1 MPDVVFVWT
10 RTATFPDDPPKSAKS
25 GGNSLEEF
33 LRNPSFPWESQR
45 RGIRMTREIGIM
57 ARVASGTENLLRRG
71 LKCWAPSPC
80 RGSGLGLCLGLLGL
94 VFVTSDYSRAA
105 PTSPTSVHLTI
116 LHTNDLHSHFQPE
129 KGGLQLG
136 GIARIKTLTDRIR
149 AENPFTLLVDGGDW
163 SEGHIY
169 YTEGAGRETLRMMD
183 RMGYDVAVVGNHDW
197 YNGPETLLTAL
208 QEAGPRMQIVSANL
222 DLSKFA
228 RAEEFRRAV
237 PPYVIKNVGGLRVGI
252 VGLSTYEK
260 IFDYMLAP
268 VVPTEPF
275 LAARRLADSLRRECD
290 VVFALSHNS
299 VSVNKLILKVAPSL
313 DFIIGA
319 HDHQKLT
326 TPVVVARDK
335 REPGFIVETG
345 SWGRYLG
352 RVDLEV
358 TPRSLVP
365 AASKEAA
372 QTVLRDYRLLQVD
385 SRLPEDPEILAAIS
399 NLENR
404 IEARMGPLFSNR
416 SGETEFDLVHG
427 GLESTAGTLIPQAY
441 LNATG
446 ADLALEISP
455 MAYGEIFKGE
465 ITRADSFNAL
475 PGIYNPKTGKAWTL
489 KIGEILGKD
498 LLEIFRVFYF
508 NRNLSRAGLLETA
521 GIELV
526 FKPILNNEV
535 PSLQQAA
542 FAFDPDGGSWGH
554 SFGEPLAG
562 ILPLS
567 WLFEGLSPSASDRAV
582 NRIFTYFKIQG
593 QPIDLKRVYRVAL
606 SGGVAEVIKVANSI
620 IPGFTDFQKITETGV
635 EDWQILDSYIRRNSP
650 ISGSNLKVGGKI
662 RTFES
667 DLGISPTETQMAG
680 LTPHQDGTVSLKLRA
695 WIRNFGNSPSLPG
708 AKAGVYTSKVE
719 ADLSRGYDVMRVS
732 APVEL
737 PALGPGEGREV
748 EFDVR
753 LPLHRGY
760 LNWVVAVRGM
770 TGEVN
775 PSNDQ
780 VVHWEPLP
788 LRSTSP

>member
-1 MPDVVFVWT
+1 MIR
-10 RTATFPDDPPKSAKS
+10 RTGDQPRIAQIAQA
-25 GGNSLEEF
+25 
-33 LRNPSFPWESQR
+33 LRKALGAWGPNR
-45 RGIRMTREIGIM
+45 RGRMEF
-57 ARVASGTENLLRRG
+57 
-71 LKCWAPSPC
+71 
-80 RGSGLGLCLGLLGL
+80 GLCLSLLGL
-94 VFVTSDYSRAA
+94 AFATTPNSSLAA
-105 PTSPTSVHLTI
+105 PASPASVQLTI
-116 LHTNDLHSHFQPE
+116 LHTNDLHSHFKPE

-136 GIARIKTLTDRIR
+136 GIARIKTLADQIR
-149 AENPFTLLVDGGDW
+149 TENPFTLFVDGGDW

-208 QEAGPRMQIVSANL
+208 QEASPRMQIISANL
-222 DLSKFA
+222 DLSKFQ
-228 RAEEFRRAV
+228 RAEEFRKAV
-237 PPYVIKNVGGLRVGI
+237 LPYVIKNVGGLRVGI
-252 VGLSTYEK
+252 LGLSTYEK

-275 LAARRLADSLRRECD
+275 LAARRLADSLKRECD

-358 TPRSLVP
+358 TPRNLLTI
-365 AASKEAA
+365 SKDSS

-399 NLENR
+399 QLEAR

-416 SGETEFDLVHG
+416 TGETEFDLVHG
-427 GLESTAGTLIPQAY
+427 GLESTAGNLIPQAY
-441 LNATG
+441 LSASG

-475 PGIYNPKTGKAWTL
+475 PGIYNPKTGRAWTL

-498 LLEIFRVFYF
+498 LLEVFRVFYF

-526 FKPILNNEV
+526 FKPILNNEGPGLRQANFPFGAEGV
-535 PSLQQAA
+535 ANTSLESVLMG
-542 FAFDPDGGSWGH
+542 D
-554 SFGEPLAG
+554 
-562 ILPLS
+562 LPFS
-567 WLFEGLSPSASDRAV
+567 RVFESLSPSASDRAV
-582 NRIFTYFKIQG
+582 TRIFTEFKIQG
-593 QPIDLKRVYRVAL
+593 QPINLKKLYRVAL
-606 SGGVAEVIKVANSI
+606 SGGVAEVIKVANSL
-620 IPGFTDFQKITETGV
+620 IPSFTDFQKITETGI
-635 EDWQILDSYIRRNSP
+635 EDWQILDSYLRKNSP
-650 ISGSNLKVGGKI
+650 INGSNLKVGGKI

-667 DLGISPTETQMAG
+667 DLGISPTETKMTG
-680 LTPHQDGTVSLKLRA
+680 LVLQEDGTVSLKLSA
-695 WIRNFGNSPSLPG
+695 WIRNFGYSPSLPG

-719 ADLSRGYDVMRVS
+719 ADLSRGYDVIGVS

-737 PALGPGEGREV
+737 PALAPGEGREV

-760 LNWVVAVRGM
+760 LNWVLAVRGM

-780 VVHWEPLP
+780 VVHWEPLT
-788 LRSTSP
+788 LQATSRQGPQIGR